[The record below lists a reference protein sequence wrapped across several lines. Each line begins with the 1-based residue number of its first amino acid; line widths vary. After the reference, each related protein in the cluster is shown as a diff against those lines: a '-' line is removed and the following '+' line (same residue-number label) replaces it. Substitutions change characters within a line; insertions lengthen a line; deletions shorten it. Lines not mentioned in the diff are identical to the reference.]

1 MGLKRLGRAVL
12 PPTVWHALQWM
23 RRTVALRLYAARG
36 GRPFGTGYG
45 LYQQRFIGG
54 VLANAEL
61 LGRFARGEAL
71 PAGYGIGLDERC
83 VEYPWLVAQ
92 LNPGPGTLLDA
103 GSTLNRELL
112 LSLPIV
118 QAKVL
123 HILTLAPED
132 ACFWQRGISYLYHD
146 LRSLL
151 VRDAF
156 YDTIVCLSTLE
167 HVGCDN
173 SAYTGD
179 AAHRED
185 RREDYLIALG
195 ELVRVL
201 KPTGTLLI
209 TVPYGAYCN
218 LGVQQQFD
226 GAMLERMREALR
238 PYGEIRETFYRYS
251 SRGWTTALEKDCA
264 DCQYVRWSVDIWAN
278 GRVPKP
284 LPTESDRAVAARAV
298 ACLRLNR
305 ESACGS

>member
-1 MGLKRLGRAVL
+1 MALKRLGRAIL
-12 PPTVWHALQWM
+12 PPTVWRALQSM
-23 RRTVALRLYAARG
+23 RQACALRLYAARG
-36 GRPFGTGYG
+36 GCPFTVGYG

-54 VLANAEL
+54 VLADPDL
-61 LGRFARGEAL
+61 LGRFARSDSL
-71 PAGYGIGLDERC
+71 PSGYGIGLDERC

-92 LNPGPGTLLDA
+92 LDSRPGTLLDA

-112 LSLPIV
+112 LGLSSV

-146 LRSLL
+146 LRSLPM
-151 VRDAF
+151 RDGV
-156 YDTIVCLSTLE
+156 YDTIACLSTLE

-201 KPTGTLLI
+201 KPSGTLFI

-218 LGVQQQFD
+218 VGVQQQFD
-226 GAMLERMREALR
+226 GAMLERMREVLR
-238 PYGEIRETFYRYS
+238 PHGEIRESFFRYS
-251 SRGWTTALEKDCA
+251 SLGWSTAREEDCVN
-264 DCQYVRWSVDIWAN
+264 CRYVQWSVDIWAT
-278 GRVPKP
+278 GRVPSP
-284 LPTESDRAVAARAV
+284 LPIEPDRAVAARAV

-305 ESACGS
+305 EPA